1 MLDHFPINADLKDCV
16 FKAVEARKLAICR
29 HLMIA
34 HNSENNLLMKSFD
47 WDIKFIIGNSSLASH
62 REQKATLIFDC
73 NKKQSSET
81 LSVEMGK
88 DMIDTM
94 INELE
99 GISSAAE

>member
-16 FKAVEARKLAICR
+16 FKAIEARKLVICR
-29 HLMIA
+29 NLMHS
-34 HNSENNLLMKSFD
+34 HNSENNLLLKSFD

-73 NKKQSSET
+73 DKKQSSET
-81 LSVEMGK
+81 LSVEMDK
-88 DMIDTM
+88 EMIDKM

-99 GISSAAE
+99 VIASVAE

>member
-1 MLDHFPINADLKDCV
+1 MLDHFPINSDLKDCV
-16 FKAVEARKLAICR
+16 FKAIEARKIVVCR
-29 HLMIA
+29 HLMHA
-34 HNSENNLLMKSFD
+34 HNSENNLLMKSID

-73 NKKQSSET
+73 DKKKSSET

-88 DMIDTM
+88 DMIDKM

-99 GISSAAE
+99 VIAAAE